1 MAQGNGS
8 FPKSLIWVVDQLGE
22 YEGEGNMLRG
32 KYAVTNVQMWSYRNE
47 TQKYKF
53 ENGQQR

>member
-1 MAQGNGS
+1 M
-8 FPKSLIWVVDQLGE
+8 LG
-22 YEGEGNMLRG
+22 G